1 MSRHGASEESNV
13 KKIPLALAATAAALS
28 LALAACSSPA
38 PAPSG
43 SAATSAT
50 VKESTLRVWAGST
63 TPISVDFNPFHVD
76 TALYGTYGPIYE
88 PLFFFNQLSSDAPV
102 PMLGKSYEYS
112 PDGKTVTITL
122 ASGVKWNDGQPFTA
136 DDVVFTMG
144 YGPNK
149 TDKLVSAKATD
160 DTTVVL
166 TYKTP
171 QFTNASQLL
180 GSTMIVPKHIWSSI
194 DNYMKE
200 TNPEPVGTG
209 AYLVKAT
216 SDASYTFTANPQYR
230 AAVPITNVQFLGIDS
245 NQSGQDLLTTGQID
259 WTGMFVANPDQI
271 TGTGAIGTMNQQQD
285 PTVMITCADAS
296 KGCKGD
302 QTDVAVRQALNV
314 AIDRSQL
321 AEKAWVNLVGKANPA
336 FVLLPRDQQW
346 LTDPALAESPQTADA
361 AKAGQILEAAGYTK
375 DAKGFYGKNGKEISL
390 DLFSPDGWTDYNDAA
405 KLIAEQAGTAGIK
418 ITPRTVSEAEYWTP
432 VTNGDFQLAMYGLTQ
447 SVVADPFSNYDQYFS
462 GASTA
467 KVGDAPVRGQN
478 YSRYANPTVDAAVEA
493 ASATNDA
500 ATKKAEYAKIQAQ
513 IANDLPYIPVVLN
526 ASQAFFNT
534 KGFTGWPT
542 DDNLYA
548 DPLPYLSVAPA
559 IVLLNLK
566 PAQ

>member
-1 MSRHGASEESNV
+1 M
-13 KKIPLALAATAAALS
+13 KKIS
-28 LALAACSSPA
+28 LALAAAAVALSLTLAACTSPA

-43 SAATSAT
+43 SAASSAPAT
-50 VKESTLRVWAGST
+50 ASTLRVWAGST
-63 TPISVDFNPFHVD
+63 SPITVDFNPFHVD

-102 PMLGKSYEYS
+102 PMIGQSYNYS
-112 PDGKTVTITL
+112 ADGKTITITIK
-122 ASGVKWNDGQPFTA
+122 SGLKWSDGQALTA
-136 DDVVFTMG
+136 DDVAFTMG

-149 TDKLVSAKATD
+149 TDKMISATATD
-160 DTTVVL
+160 DSTVVL
-166 TYKTP
+166 KYSSP
-171 QFTNASQLL
+171 QFTAASQLL
-180 GSTMIVPKHIWSSI
+180 GSTMIVPRHVWSKI
-194 DNYMKE
+194 DSYMKE
-200 TNPEPVGTG
+200 TNDNPVGSG
-209 AYLVKAT
+209 AYVVKTT
-216 SDASYTFTANPQYR
+216 SDASYTFTANPNYR
-230 AAVPITNVQFLGIDS
+230 DPVPITNVQFLGIDS
-245 NQSGQDLLTTGQID
+245 NQSGQDLLSTGQID
-259 WTGMFVANPDQI
+259 WTGMFIANPDSV

-285 PTVMITCADAS
+285 PTVMVTCADAS

-336 FVLLPRDQQW
+336 FVLLPRDQKW
-346 LTDPALAESPQTADA
+346 LTDSSLAESPQTADA
-361 AKAGQILEAAGYTK
+361 AQAGQILEAAGYTK
-375 DAKGFYGKNGKEISL
+375 DDKGFYGKNGKEISL

-405 KLIAEQAGTAGIK
+405 KLIAEQAGKAGIK
-418 ITPRTVSEAEYWTP
+418 VTARTVSEAEYWTP

-462 GASTA
+462 GRSTA

-478 YSRYANPTVDAAVEA
+478 YSRYSSAVVNAAVEA
-493 ASATNDA
+493 AA
-500 ATKKAEYAKIQAQ
+500 ATDDEAAKKAEYAKIQAQ
-513 IANDLPYIPVVLN
+513 IAIDLPYIPVVLN

-534 KGFTGWPT
+534 KNFTGWPT

-566 PAQ
+566 PVQ

>member
-1 MSRHGASEESNV
+1 M
-13 KKIPLALAATAAALS
+13 KKISLALAATAVALS
-28 LALAACSSPA
+28 LTLAACTSPA

-43 SAATSAT
+43 SATSSAPAAAA
-50 VKESTLRVWAGST
+50 TLRVWAGST
-63 TPISVDFNPFHVD
+63 TPITVDFNPFHVD

-102 PMLGKSYEYS
+102 PMIGQSYDYS
-112 PDGKTVTITL
+112 ADGKTITITIK
-122 ASGVKWNDGQPFTA
+122 SGLKWSDGQALTA
-136 DDVVFTMG
+136 DDVAFTMG

-149 TDKLVSAKATD
+149 TDKMISATATD
-160 DTTVVL
+160 DTTIVL
-166 TYKTP
+166 KYSSP
-171 QFTNASQLL
+171 QFTAASQLL
-180 GSTMIVPKHIWSSI
+180 GSTMIVPRHVWSKI

-200 TNPEPVGTG
+200 TNDNPVGSG
-209 AYLVKAT
+209 AYVVKTT
-216 SDASYTFTANPQYR
+216 SDASYTFTANPNYR
-230 AAVPITNVQFLGIDS
+230 DPVPITNVQFLGIDS
-245 NQSGQDLLTTGQID
+245 NQSGQDLLSTGQID
-259 WTGMFVANPDQI
+259 WTGMFIANPDSV

-285 PTVMITCADAS
+285 PTVMVTCADAS

-336 FVLLPRDQQW
+336 FVLLPRDQKW
-346 LTDPALAESPQTADA
+346 LTDSSLAESPQTANA
-361 AKAGQILEAAGYTK
+361 AQAGQILEAAGYTK
-375 DAKGFYGKNGKEISL
+375 DDKGFYAKNGKEISL

-405 KLIAEQAGTAGIK
+405 KLIAEQAGKAGIK
-418 ITPRTVSEAEYWTP
+418 ITARTVSEAEYWTP

-462 GASTA
+462 GKSTA

-478 YSRYANPTVDAAVEA
+478 YSRYSNAVVNAAVEA
-493 ASATNDA
+493 AAATDDE

-513 IANDLPYIPVVLN
+513 IAIDLPYIPVVLN

-534 KGFTGWPT
+534 KNFTGWPT

-566 PAQ
+566 PVQ

>member
-1 MSRHGASEESNV
+1 M
-13 KKIPLALAATAAALS
+13 KKIPLALAATAVALS
-28 LALAACSSPA
+28 LTLAACTSSA

-43 SAATSAT
+43 SAASGAPAAA
-50 VKESTLRVWAGST
+50 STLRVWAGST
-63 TPISVDFNPFHVD
+63 TPITVDFNPFHVD

-88 PLFFFNQLSSDAPV
+88 PLFFFNQLSADAPV
-102 PMLGKSYEYS
+102 PMIGQSYTYS
-112 PDGKTVTITL
+112 ADGKTITITIK
-122 ASGVKWNDGQPFTA
+122 SGLKWSDGQALTA
-136 DDVVFTMG
+136 DDVAFTMG

-149 TDKLVSAKATD
+149 TDKMISATATD

-166 TYKTP
+166 KYSSP
-171 QFTNASQLL
+171 QFTAASQLL
-180 GSTMIVPKHIWSSI
+180 GSTMIVPRHVWSKI

-200 TNPEPVGTG
+200 TNDNPVGSG
-209 AYLVKAT
+209 AYVVKTT
-216 SDASYTFTANPQYR
+216 SDASYTFTANPDYR
-230 AAVPITNVQFLGIDS
+230 DPVPITNVQFLGIDS
-245 NQSGQDLLTTGQID
+245 NQSGQDLLSTGQID
-259 WTGMFVANPDQI
+259 WTGMFIANPDSV

-285 PTVMITCADAS
+285 PTVMVTCADAS

-336 FVLLPRDQQW
+336 FVLLPRDQKW
-346 LTDPALAESPQTADA
+346 LTDSSLAESPQTANA
-361 AKAGQILEAAGYTK
+361 AQAGQILEAAGYTK
-375 DAKGFYGKNGKEISL
+375 DDKGFYAKNGKEISL

-405 KLIAEQAGTAGIK
+405 KLIAEQAGKAGIK
-418 ITPRTVSEAEYWTP
+418 VTARTVSEAEYWTP

-447 SVVADPFSNYDQYFS
+447 SVVADPFSNYDQYFF
-462 GASTA
+462 GKSTA

-478 YSRYANPTVDAAVEA
+478 YSRYSNAVVNAAVEA
-493 ASATNDA
+493 AAATDDE

-513 IANDLPYIPVVLN
+513 IAIDLPYIPVVLN

-534 KGFTGWPT
+534 KNFTGWPT

-566 PAQ
+566 PVQ

>member
-1 MSRHGASEESNV
+1 M
-13 KKIPLALAATAAALS
+13 KKIPLALAATAVALS
-28 LALAACSSPA
+28 LTLAACTSSA

-43 SAATSAT
+43 SAASGAPAAA
-50 VKESTLRVWAGST
+50 STLRVWAGST
-63 TPISVDFNPFHVD
+63 TPITVDFNPFHVD

-88 PLFFFNQLSSDAPV
+88 PLFFFNQLSADAPV
-102 PMLGKSYEYS
+102 PMIGQSYTYS
-112 PDGKTVTITL
+112 ADGKTITITIK
-122 ASGVKWNDGQPFTA
+122 SGLKWSDGQALTA
-136 DDVVFTMG
+136 DDVAFTMG

-149 TDKLVSAKATD
+149 TDKMISATATD

-166 TYKTP
+166 KYSSP
-171 QFTNASQLL
+171 QFTAASQLL
-180 GSTMIVPKHIWSSI
+180 GSTMIVPRHVWSTI
-194 DNYMKE
+194 DSYMKE
-200 TNPEPVGTG
+200 TNDNPVGSG
-209 AYLVKAT
+209 PYIVKTT
-216 SDASYTFTANPQYR
+216 SDASYTFTANPDYR
-230 AAVPITNVQFLGIDS
+230 SPVPITNVQFLGIDS
-245 NQSGQDLLTTGQID
+245 NQSGQDLLSTGQID
-259 WTGMFVANPDQI
+259 WTGMFIANPDSV

-285 PTVMITCADAS
+285 PTVMVTCADAS

-336 FVLLPRDQQW
+336 FVLLPRDQKW
-346 LTDPALAESPQTADA
+346 LTDSALAESPQTADA
-361 AKAGQILEAAGYTK
+361 AQASQILEAAGYTK
-375 DAKGFYGKNGKEISL
+375 DDKGFYGKNGKEISL

-405 KLIAEQAGTAGIK
+405 KLIAEQAGKAGIK
-418 ITPRTVSEAEYWTP
+418 VTARTVSEAEYWTP

-462 GASTA
+462 GKSTA

-478 YSRYANPTVDAAVEA
+478 YSRYSNAVVNAAVDAAA
-493 ASATNDA
+493 ATNDE

-513 IANDLPYIPVVLN
+513 IAIDLPYIPVVLN

-534 KGFTGWPT
+534 KNFTGWPT

-566 PAQ
+566 PVQ

>member
-1 MSRHGASEESNV
+1 M
-13 KKIPLALAATAAALS
+13 KKIPLALAATAVALS
-28 LALAACSSPA
+28 LTLAACTSSA

-43 SAATSAT
+43 SAASSAPAT
-50 VKESTLRVWAGST
+50 ASTLRVWAGST
-63 TPISVDFNPFHVD
+63 TPITVDFNPFHVD

-102 PMLGKSYEYS
+102 PMIGQSYDYS
-112 PDGKTVTITL
+112 TDGKTITITIKPGL
-122 ASGVKWNDGQPFTA
+122 KWSDGQALTA

-149 TDKLVSAKATD
+149 TDKMISATATD

-166 TYKTP
+166 KYSSP
-171 QFTNASQLL
+171 QFTAASQLL
-180 GSTMIVPKHIWSSI
+180 GATMIVPRHIWSKI
-194 DNYMKE
+194 GNYMKE
-200 TNPEPVGTG
+200 TNDNPVGSG
-209 AYLVKAT
+209 AYVVKTT
-216 SDASYTFTANPQYR
+216 SDASYTFTANPDYR
-230 AAVPITNVQFLGIDS
+230 DPVPITNVQFLGIDS
-245 NQSGQDLLTTGQID
+245 NQSGQDLLSTGQID
-259 WTGMFVANPDQI
+259 WTGMFIANPESV

-285 PTVMITCADAS
+285 PTVMVTCADAS

-336 FVLLPRDQQW
+336 FVLLPRDQKW
-346 LTDPALAESPQTADA
+346 LADSSLAESPQTADA
-361 AKAGQILEAAGYTK
+361 AQAGQILEAAGYTK
-375 DAKGFYGKNGKEISL
+375 DDKGFYGRNGKEISL

-405 KLIAEQAGTAGIK
+405 KLIAEQAGKAGIK
-418 ITPRTVSEAEYWTP
+418 ITARTVSEAEYWTP

-447 SVVADPFSNYDQYFS
+447 SVVADPFSNYEQYFF
-462 GASTA
+462 GKSTA

-478 YSRYANPTVDAAVEA
+478 YSRYSNAVVNAAVEA
-493 ASATNDA
+493 AGATDDE

-513 IANDLPYIPVVLN
+513 IAIDLPYIPVVLN

-534 KGFTGWPT
+534 KNFTGWPT

-566 PAQ
+566 PVQ

>member
-1 MSRHGASEESNV
+1 MNRTLKA
-13 KKIPLALAATAAALS
+13 AAATVAIALT
-28 LALAACSSPA
+28 LAGCTSPGAKPTQTASAPGSSA
-38 PAPSG
+38 PA
-43 SAATSAT
+43 
-50 VKESTLRVWAGST
+50 KESTLRVWAGST
-63 TPISVDFNPFHVD
+63 TPITVDFNPFHVD
-76 TALYGTYGPIYE
+76 TALYGTYGQIYE
-88 PLFFFNQLSSDAPV
+88 PLFFFNQLSADAPV
-102 PMLGKSYEYS
+102 PMLGESYSYS
-112 PDGKTVTITL
+112 ADGKTITIKL
-122 ASGVKWNDGQPFTA
+122 KSGVKWNDGQPFTA
-136 DDVVFTMG
+136 DDLVFTMG

-149 TDKLVSAKATD
+149 TDKLISAKATD

-166 TYKTP
+166 TYKTA
-171 QFTNASQLL
+171 QFTNESQLL
-180 GSTMIVPKHIWSSI
+180 GATMMVPKHIWSKI
-194 DNYMKE
+194 DGYMKE
-200 TNPEPVGTG
+200 TNPKPVGTG
-209 AYLVKAT
+209 AYVVKTT
-216 SDASYTFTANPQYR
+216 SDASYTLSANPNYR
-230 AAVPITNVQFLGIDS
+230 DPVPITNVQFLGIDS

-259 WTGMFVANPDQI
+259 WTGMFIANPESV

-285 PTVMITCADAS
+285 PTTIVTCSDAA

-302 QTDVAVRQALNV
+302 QTDVAVRQAINV

-336 FVLLPRDQQW
+336 FVLLPRDGQW
-346 LTDPALAESPQTADA
+346 LTDQSLAESPQSAEA

-375 DAKGFYGKNGKEISL
+375 DAKGYYGKNGKAINL

-405 KLIAEQAGTAGIK
+405 KLIAEQAGKAGIK

-432 VTNGDFQLAMYGLTQ
+432 VTNGDFQMAMYGLTQ
-447 SVVADPFSNYDQYFS
+447 SIVADPFSNYDQYFN
-462 GASTA
+462 GLSTA
-467 KVGDAPVRGQN
+467 KVGDGPTRGQN
-478 YSRYANPTVDAAVEA
+478 YSRYSNATVDAAIEA
-493 ASATNDA
+493 AGATNDQ

-513 IANDLPYIPVVLN
+513 IAVDLPYIPVVLN

-534 KGFTGWPT
+534 KNFTGWPS

>member
-1 MSRHGASEESNV
+1 M
-13 KKIPLALAATAAALS
+13 KKIPLALAATAVALS
-28 LALAACSSPA
+28 LTLAACTSSA

-43 SAATSAT
+43 SAASGAPAAA
-50 VKESTLRVWAGST
+50 STLRVWAGST
-63 TPISVDFNPFHVD
+63 TPITVDFNPFHVD

-88 PLFFFNQLSSDAPV
+88 PLFFFNQLSADAPV
-102 PMLGKSYEYS
+102 PMIGQSYTYS
-112 PDGKTVTITL
+112 ADGKTITITIK
-122 ASGVKWNDGQPFTA
+122 SGLKWSDGQALTA
-136 DDVVFTMG
+136 DDVAFTMG

-149 TDKLVSAKATD
+149 TDKMISATATD

-166 TYKTP
+166 KYSSP
-171 QFTNASQLL
+171 QFTAASQLL
-180 GSTMIVPKHIWSSI
+180 GSTMIVPRHVWSTI
-194 DNYMKE
+194 DSYMKE
-200 TNPEPVGTG
+200 TNDNPVGSGPYIVET
-209 AYLVKAT
+209 T
-216 SDASYTFTANPQYR
+216 SDASYTFTANPDYR
-230 AAVPITNVQFLGIDS
+230 SPVPITNVQFLGIDS
-245 NQSGQDLLTTGQID
+245 NQSGQDLLSTGQID
-259 WTGMFVANPDQI
+259 WTGMFIANPDWVP
-271 TGTGAIGTMNQQQD
+271 GTGAIDTMNQQQD
-285 PTVMITCADAS
+285 PTVMVTCADAT

-336 FVLLPRDQQW
+336 FVLLPRDQKW
-346 LTDPALAESPQTADA
+346 LTDSALAESPQTADA
-361 AKAGQILEAAGYTK
+361 AQASQILEAAGYTK
-375 DAKGFYGKNGKEISL
+375 DDKGFYGKNGKEISL

-405 KLIAEQAGTAGIK
+405 KLIAEQAGKAGIK
-418 ITPRTVSEAEYWTP
+418 VTARTVSEAEYWTP

-462 GASTA
+462 GKSTA

-478 YSRYANPTVDAAVEA
+478 YSRYSNAVVNAAVDAAA
-493 ASATNDA
+493 ATNDE

-513 IANDLPYIPVVLN
+513 IAIDLPYIPVVLN

-534 KGFTGWPT
+534 KNFTGWPT

-566 PAQ
+566 PVQ

>member
-1 MSRHGASEESNV
+1 M
-13 KKIPLALAATAAALS
+13 KKISLALAATAVALS
-28 LALAACSSPA
+28 LTLAACTSPA

-43 SAATSAT
+43 SAASSAPAT
-50 VKESTLRVWAGST
+50 AATLRVWAGST
-63 TPISVDFNPFHVD
+63 TPITVDFNPFHVD

-102 PMLGKSYEYS
+102 PMIGQSYNYS
-112 PDGKTVTITL
+112 ADGKTITITIKPGL
-122 ASGVKWNDGQPFTA
+122 KWSDGQALTA
-136 DDVVFTMG
+136 DDVAFTMG

-149 TDKLVSAKATD
+149 TDKMISATATD
-160 DTTVVL
+160 DTTIVL
-166 TYKTP
+166 KYSSP
-171 QFTNASQLL
+171 QFTAASQLL
-180 GSTMIVPKHIWSSI
+180 GSTMIVPRHVWSKI

-200 TNPEPVGTG
+200 TNDNPVGSG
-209 AYLVKAT
+209 AYVVKTT
-216 SDASYTFTANPQYR
+216 SDASYTFTANPNYR
-230 AAVPITNVQFLGIDS
+230 DPVPITNVQFLGIDS
-245 NQSGQDLLTTGQID
+245 NQSGQDLLSTGQID
-259 WTGMFVANPDQI
+259 WTGMFIANPDSV

-285 PTVMITCADAS
+285 PTVMVTCADAS

-336 FVLLPRDQQW
+336 FVLLPRDQKW
-346 LTDPALAESPQTADA
+346 LTDSSLAESPQTANA
-361 AKAGQILEAAGYTK
+361 AQAGQILEAAGYTK
-375 DAKGFYGKNGKEISL
+375 DDKGFYAKNGKEISL

-405 KLIAEQAGTAGIK
+405 KLIAEQAGKAGIK
-418 ITPRTVSEAEYWTP
+418 ITARTVSEAEYWTP

-447 SVVADPFSNYDQYFS
+447 SVVADPFSNYDQYFF
-462 GASTA
+462 GKSTA

-478 YSRYANPTVDAAVEA
+478 YSRYSNAVVNAAVEA
-493 ASATNDA
+493 AAATDDE

-513 IANDLPYIPVVLN
+513 IAIDLPYIPVVLN

-534 KGFTGWPT
+534 KNFTGWPT
-542 DDNLYA
+542 DTNLYA

-566 PAQ
+566 PVQ